1 MRFKRKGFTLVELL
15 VVMGIIAILMALLLP
30 AVQAAREMARRTSC
44 GNNLKQIGIAM
55 QHYHLSHGA
64 LPPGWNEDGPVIS
77 SAPNLFGWGTF
88 LLPFIE
94 QEDLYLQFDFNIPLN
109 QAPNVDWVGQVI
121 NTYRCPS
128 DMAPL
133 VDNTPAHV
141 THFPAIPAHGRSSY
155 VASGANF
162 ALCDYRHNESLRPV
176 TGVFY
181 RNSATR
187 FRDIRDGTS
196 NVLMA
201 GERTGSAP
209 NVHVGSFGEA
219 YWSGVRGQILN
230 GLSCYSSQVIAGTAF
245 RSGTTHFYTPILNN
259 KRSHN
264 GFSSAHPAGI
274 NMLRCDG
281 STRFVGNNTSDIV
294 IQNLVDRAD
303 GNELPLF

>member
-1 MRFKRKGFTLVELL
+1 
-15 VVMGIIAILMALLLP
+15 
-30 AVQAAREMARRTSC
+30 
-44 GNNLKQIGIAM
+44 
-55 QHYHLSHGA
+55 
-64 LPPGWNEDGPVIS
+64 
-77 SAPNLFGWGTF
+77 
-88 LLPFIE
+88 
-94 QEDLYLQFDFNIPLN
+94 
-109 QAPNVDWVGQVI
+109 
-121 NTYRCPS
+121 
-128 DMAPL
+128 
-133 VDNTPAHV
+133 
-141 THFPAIPAHGRSSY
+141 

-209 NVHVGSFGEA
+209 NVLVGSFGAA

-230 GLSCYSSQVIAGTAF
+230 GLSCYSSQIIAGTAF

-281 STRFVGNNTSDIV
+281 STRFLGNNTSDIV
-294 IQNLVDRAD
+294 IQNLVDRVD